1 MFTDKLVG
9 RVYTATDVI
18 TRCEVAVKLEQC
30 NFLVNQLENEE
41 EIYQELS
48 CCGCTVGFPIVQW
61 FGQEGDFNVMVMD
74 LLGPSL
80 ETLFNICG
88 RRFSVNT
95 TLLIASQAVCVASSI
110 PVIIAD
116 FVLSWTG

>member
-1 MFTDKLVG
+1 MFTDKLVVQ
-9 RVYTATDVI
+9 VYTATDVI
-18 TRCEVAVKLEQC
+18 TGCEVAVKLEQC

-48 CCGCTVGFPIVQW
+48 CHGRTVGFPIVQW
-61 FGQEGDFNVMVMD
+61 FGQEGDFNVTVMD

-95 TLLIASQAVCVASSI
+95 SQAVCVASSI

-116 FVLSWTG
+116 FVLSQHRDHFP